1 MHIATISSKN
11 QITLPAKLLAELQV
25 RPKQRVLIEKKKGI
39 LTVKPL
45 KRSIVDEVVGSLT
58 KYVDPKK
65 LGKPWNEIMEET
77 KRLAAQELAKKL

>member
-25 RPKQRVLIEKKKGI
+25 KPKQKVLIENKKGI

-45 KRSIVDEVVGSLT
+45 KRSIVDEVAGSLT

-65 LGKPWNEIMEET
+65 LGRPWNEIMEET
-77 KRLAAQELAKKL
+77 TKLAAKEIAKKL